1 VLIWD
6 GVGAPRDQG
15 GWEYSLCG
23 GGGGTVCVNLA
34 VSANWLRRTHHNFST
49 PRLAE
54 LGDALDMRSV
64 GASPALRLLHPGRLF
79 RKFVV
84 YTKGT
89 VLGFLLKEY

>member
-1 VLIWD
+1 MSCHAKSAEGQNHELAYV
-6 GVGAPRDQG
+6 AP
-15 GWEYSLCG
+15 
-23 GGGGTVCVNLA
+23 TTANL
-34 VSANWLRRTHHNFST
+34 ST

-54 LGDALDMRSV
+54 LGDALDIRSV
-64 GASPALRLLHPGRLF
+64 DTSPALRLFHPGCVF